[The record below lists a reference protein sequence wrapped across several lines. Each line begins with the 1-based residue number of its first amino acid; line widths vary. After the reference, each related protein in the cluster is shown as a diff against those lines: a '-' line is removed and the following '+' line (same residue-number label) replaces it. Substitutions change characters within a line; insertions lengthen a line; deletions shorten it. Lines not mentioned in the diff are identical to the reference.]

1 MMLRAECTL
10 HGGGGSQADVD
21 GVVQAVRERAGDS
34 TVVTGI
40 TLDQLLAER
49 RKEFCAE
56 GTRWFDLQRS
66 GKLVELMNAF
76 RAADDA
82 TNNRILPI
90 TTNAVIYPV
99 PQSQINIVPGLYGQN
114 PGYD

>member
-1 MMLRAECTL
+1 M
-10 HGGGGSQADVD
+10 ADVNAT
-21 GVVQAVRERAGDS
+21 VQAVRERAGDS
-34 TVVTGI
+34 TLVTNV
-40 TLDQLLAER
+40 TLDDLFAER

-66 GKLVELMNAF
+66 GKRTELMNAF

-90 TTNAVIYPV
+90 TNNAVIYPV
-99 PQSQINIVPGLYGQN
+99 PQSQINVAPGLYIQN